1 MIINDIIKALLKD
14 INRILREGEAMFTI
28 AIHPL
33 LFCVAFLVVFI
44 ITFLVRIIKKE
55 HRIRLCY
62 IGIIELYIMLLISV
76 TIFPIRIIPSEMRTG
91 KNSILDFCQL
101 IPFKDIIDIVKNSGI
116 INIQL
121 IGNIILL
128 MPMPVLIGYLSKKV
142 NYKVL
147 FFKSILFSFGIEI
160 IQLIIDILLS
170 YPSRIFDVDDIIL
183 NGIGIL
189 IGMIIFKILK
199 EQQKIYDFIGEKI
212 VWNTQ
217 KQ

>member
-1 MIINDIIKALLKD
+1 
-14 INRILREGEAMFTI
+14 MFTI
-28 AIHPL
+28 EIHPP

-217 KQ
+217 KQW

>member
-28 AIHPL
+28 AIHPP
-33 LFCVAFLVVFI
+33 LFFVAFLVVFI
-44 ITFLVRIIKKE
+44 ITFLVRIIKRE

-160 IQLIIDILLS
+160 IQFIIDTLLS

>member
-1 MIINDIIKALLKD
+1 MLTIDI
-14 INRILREGEAMFTI
+14 F
-28 AIHPL
+28 PP

-44 ITFLVRIIKKE
+44 ITFLVRIIKRE

-217 KQ
+217 K

>member
-1 MIINDIIKALLKD
+1 
-14 INRILREGEAMFTI
+14 MFTI
-28 AIHPL
+28 EIHPP

-44 ITFLVRIIKKE
+44 ITFLVRIIKRG

>member
-1 MIINDIIKALLKD
+1 MIINDIIKALL
-14 INRILREGEAMFTI
+14 
-28 AIHPL
+28 
-33 LFCVAFLVVFI
+33 
-44 ITFLVRIIKKE
+44 
-55 HRIRLCY
+55 
-62 IGIIELYIMLLISV
+62 
-76 TIFPIRIIPSEMRTG
+76 
-91 KNSILDFCQL
+91 
-101 IPFKDIIDIVKNSGI
+101 KDIIDIVKNSGI

-160 IQLIIDILLS
+160 IQLIIDKLLS

>member
-1 MIINDIIKALLKD
+1 MLTIDI
-14 INRILREGEAMFTI
+14 F
-28 AIHPL
+28 PP

-44 ITFLVRIIKKE
+44 ITFLVRIIKRE

-101 IPFKDIIDIVKNSGI
+101 IPFKDIIDIVKNSEI

>member
-1 MIINDIIKALLKD
+1 MLTIDI
-14 INRILREGEAMFTI
+14 F
-28 AIHPL
+28 PP

-44 ITFLVRIIKKE
+44 ITFLVRIIKRE

>member
-1 MIINDIIKALLKD
+1 
-14 INRILREGEAMFTI
+14 MFTI
-28 AIHPL
+28 AIHPP

-44 ITFLVRIIKKE
+44 ITFLVRIIKRG

-160 IQLIIDILLS
+160 IQLIIEDRKSTRLNSSHIL
-170 YPSRIFDVDDIIL
+170 
-183 NGIGIL
+183 
-189 IGMIIFKILK
+189 
-199 EQQKIYDFIGEKI
+199 
-212 VWNTQ
+212 
-217 KQ
+217 

>member
-1 MIINDIIKALLKD
+1 
-14 INRILREGEAMFTI
+14 
-28 AIHPL
+28 
-33 LFCVAFLVVFI
+33 
-44 ITFLVRIIKKE
+44 
-55 HRIRLCY
+55 
-62 IGIIELYIMLLISV
+62 MLLISV

-128 MPMPVLIGYLSKKV
+128 MPMPVL
-142 NYKVL
+142 KVL

>member
-1 MIINDIIKALLKD
+1 
-14 INRILREGEAMFTI
+14 MFTI
-28 AIHPL
+28 EIHPP
-33 LFCVAFLVVFI
+33 LFCGAFLVVFI
-44 ITFLVRIIKKE
+44 ITFLVRIIKRE

-160 IQLIIDILLS
+160 IQLIIDKLLS

>member
-1 MIINDIIKALLKD
+1 
-14 INRILREGEAMFTI
+14 MFTI
-28 AIHPL
+28 EIHPP

-44 ITFLVRIIKKE
+44 ITFLVRIIKRG
-55 HRIRLCY
+55 HRIRRCY

>member
-1 MIINDIIKALLKD
+1 MLTIDI
-14 INRILREGEAMFTI
+14 F
-28 AIHPL
+28 PP

-44 ITFLVRIIKKE
+44 ITFLVRIIKRG

>member
-1 MIINDIIKALLKD
+1 
-14 INRILREGEAMFTI
+14 MFTI
-28 AIHPL
+28 AIHPQ

-44 ITFLVRIIKKE
+44 ITFLVRIIKRG

-199 EQQKIYDFIGEKI
+199 EQKKIYDFIGEKI

>member
-14 INRILREGEAMFTI
+14 INRIFREGEAMFTI
-28 AIHPL
+28 AIHPP

-44 ITFLVRIIKKE
+44 ITFLD
-55 HRIRLCY
+55 RIRLCY

>member
-1 MIINDIIKALLKD
+1 
-14 INRILREGEAMFTI
+14 MFTI
-28 AIHPL
+28 EIHPP

>member
-14 INRILREGEAMFTI
+14 INRILREGEAMLTI
-28 AIHPL
+28 AIHPP
-33 LFCVAFLVVFI
+33 LFCVAFLAIFI

-55 HRIRLCY
+55 HGIRLCY

-199 EQQKIYDFIGEKI
+199 EHQKIYDFIGEKI

>member
-28 AIHPL
+28 AIHPP

-44 ITFLVRIIKKE
+44 ITFLVRIIKRE

-142 NYKVL
+142 
-147 FFKSILFSFGIEI
+147 FKSILFSFGIEI
-160 IQLIIDILLS
+160 IQLIIDTLLS

>member
-1 MIINDIIKALLKD
+1 
-14 INRILREGEAMFTI
+14 
-28 AIHPL
+28 
-33 LFCVAFLVVFI
+33 
-44 ITFLVRIIKKE
+44 
-55 HRIRLCY
+55 
-62 IGIIELYIMLLISV
+62 MLLISV

-160 IQLIIDILLS
+160 IQLIIDKLLS

>member
-1 MIINDIIKALLKD
+1 
-14 INRILREGEAMFTI
+14 
-28 AIHPL
+28 
-33 LFCVAFLVVFI
+33 
-44 ITFLVRIIKKE
+44 
-55 HRIRLCY
+55 
-62 IGIIELYIMLLISV
+62 
-76 TIFPIRIIPSEMRTG
+76 
-91 KNSILDFCQL
+91 
-101 IPFKDIIDIVKNSGI
+101 
-116 INIQL
+116 
-121 IGNIILL
+121 

>member
-14 INRILREGEAMFTI
+14 INRILREGEALFTI
-28 AIHPL
+28 AIHPP

-44 ITFLVRIIKKE
+44 ITFLVRIIKRE

-62 IGIIELYIMLLISV
+62 IGIIELY
-76 TIFPIRIIPSEMRTG
+76 IRIIPSEMRTG